1 MTGTTAFV
9 LVVLLGR
16 RILTAALPV
25 WAASAC
31 VVALG
36 VTTVASVVLLNR
48 RLAGVP
54 PDGQPVGLPM
64 EWVLAGSGGAAVL
77 GGILLLLADDGV
89 WAVAPATM
97 VAVLATFL
105 PPRRRGVLLAAA
117 GAAAAVVGGIAALAS
132 GSGDADGWLGAVL
145 LPPALLAITA
155 ATLLGILWGWEVA
168 ARLEG
173 ARQVAAEL
181 AVADERLRFAADLH
195 DIQGHHLQ
203 VIALKSELAARL
215 ARTDPARAAA
225 EMEEVRRL
233 AAEALDDT
241 RAVVQGYRR
250 TTLDDEIA
258 NATRVLAAAGIDARM
273 NLEPSA
279 GGPDRLATAGRHLLG
294 LVMREATT
302 NVLRHSQARHAVVDY
317 GVTDGGARLRVSND
331 GVVGQPGTGA
341 GTGLRTLA
349 TRLRAAGGELTWELG
364 TDCFVVTARLP
375 LNGSTQGVGPGG
387 AEAGG

>member
-1 MTGTTAFV
+1 V

-25 WAASAC
+25 WAAIAC

-64 EWVLAGSGGAAVL
+64 GWVLAGSGGAAVL

-105 PPRRRGVLLAAA
+105 PPRRPGGAAGRRWGRRGHAWRHRRPGVGVGGCGWLARGGAAAA
-117 GAAAAVVGGIAALAS
+117 GAAGHHRHQRAGHAVGLGG
-132 GSGDADGWLGAVL
+132 GG
-145 LPPALLAITA
+145 PA
-155 ATLLGILWGWEVA
+155 G
-168 ARLEG
+168 G

-215 ARTDPARAAA
+215 VRTDPARAAA

-273 NLEPSA
+273 NLEPAAA

-349 TRLRAAGGELTWELG
+349 RRLRAAGGELTWEHAP
-364 TDCFVVTARLP
+364 TA
-375 LNGSTQGVGPGG
+375 SW
-387 AEAGG
+387 